1 MASDEIAAH
10 RKKVREFMARA
21 PFHRRSLN
29 DDELSL
35 YCSALTHD
43 SYCSEALTLP
53 EPVLLPSYER
63 LEFLGDAV
71 LEFIACEFVYKH
83 TTLEE
88 GSMTDFKQDIV
99 ANKKISDRVLSYGL
113 DIDSVMLVGHG
124 HRNGRKNIVEENM
137 RADSFEALIGA
148 TYVLCGMDEAKRIVT
163 EVLAPSVD

>member
-1 MASDEIAAH
+1 M
-10 RKKVREFMARA
+10 
-21 PFHRRSLN
+21 
-29 DDELSL
+29 
-35 YCSALTHD
+35 
-43 SYCSEALTLP
+43 
-53 EPVLLPSYER
+53 
-63 LEFLGDAV
+63 EFLGDAV